1 MEKTDFIKKVK
12 NQLQDKT
19 GATSFLELCGTSE
32 LLISGC
38 IGIKEYTADEIT
50 VDTLRGVIKISGQGL
65 HLSVYRGDIMSV
77 EGTVSVIDLGGTQ

>member
-12 NQLQDKT
+12 NQLRDT
-19 GATSFLELCGTSE
+19 SGATSFLELCGTSE

-38 IGIKEYTADEIT
+38 IGIKEYSAEEIT
-50 VDTLRGVIKISGQGL
+50 VDTLRGIIKISGQGL

-77 EGTVSVIDLGGTQ
+77 EGTVGIIDLGGAQ